1 MQYNIYM
8 KVTQS
13 YGVKF
18 KGGYKAIKRTIV
30 IFNDA
35 INYLITPIQE
45 NYDDIAELE
54 SSLRK
59 MNYIEK
65 LVHNTRNNKAIYDFD
80 DKFYKF
86 PSYLR
91 RSAITK
97 AIGIVSSYMSQ
108 IENWKAS
115 NCKGAMPKLDKGNH
129 LMPCFYKDNMF
140 DHQNDKTYIKVYRN
154 NDWVWQEI
162 RLSNSDLK
170 YIENKAPLDLWS
182 APVLEKKYGHY
193 ELRFT
198 REFQVELSDKEIS
211 KQKVCAVD
219 LGVTNDATV
228 SVLDVHGTVLSRKFI
243 NCGKEKDFVTNALNR
258 VSSFQKEHGSHDTK
272 RLWNIAKR
280 RNLNLAH
287 LIAHKIVDYAKE
299 NNCDVIV
306 FEHLDT
312 KGKKKGSKKQKLSM
326 WKHQD
331 IQNTAERLA
340 HSFGIRIARVC
351 AWNTSKLA
359 YDGSGV
365 VLRGKKVSED
375 TPYDVCKFQN
385 GKTYNCDLSASYN
398 IGARYFIKELIKIYP
413 NIMTEVSDIGSGT
426 SRTLSTLWNI
436 DSIIMI

>member
-18 KGGYKAIKRTIV
+18 KGGYKAIKRTVV
-30 IFNDA
+30 IFNEA
-35 INYLITPIQE
+35 VNYLITPIQE
-45 NYDDIAELE
+45 NFDDIAKLE

-59 MNYIEK
+59 MNYVEK

-108 IENWKAS
+108 IENWKA
-115 NCKGAMPKLDKGNH
+115 NDCKGVMPKLVKGNH

-140 DHQNDKTYIKVYRN
+140 DYQDDKTYIKVYRN

-162 RLSNSDLK
+162 RLNHSDLK
-170 YIENKAPLDLWS
+170 YIENKAPLDSWS
-182 APVLEKKYGHY
+182 APVLEKKYGHFK
-193 ELRFT
+193 LRFT
-198 REFQVELSDKEIS
+198 REFQVELSDSEIS

-243 NCGKEKDFVTNALNR
+243 NCGKEKDSVTNALNR

-340 HSFGIRIARVC
+340 HSYGMRIARVC

-436 DSIIMI
+436 NSVMMI

>member
-1 MQYNIYM
+1 M

-228 SVLDVHGTVLSRKFI
+228 SVLDIHGTVLSRKFI
-243 NCGKEKDFVTNALNR
+243 NCGKEKDSVTNALNR

-331 IQNTAERLA
+331 IQNTTERLA

-375 TPYDVCKFQN
+375 TPYDVCKFQS

-436 DSIIMI
+436 NSVMMI

>member
-1 MQYNIYM
+1 M
-8 KVTQS
+8 KITQS

-59 MNYIEK
+59 MNYVEK

-108 IENWKAS
+108 IENWKA
-115 NCKGAMPKLDKGNH
+115 NDCKGAMPKLDKGNH

-140 DHQNDKTYIKVYRN
+140 DHQNDKTYIKIYRN

-162 RLSNSDLK
+162 RLNNSDLK
-170 YIENKAPLDLWS
+170 YIKNKAPLDLWS
-182 APVLEKKYGHY
+182 APVLEKKHGHFK
-193 ELRFT
+193 LRFT
-198 REFQVELSDKEIS
+198 REFQVELSNSEIS

-243 NCGKEKDFVTNALNR
+243 NCGKEKDSVTSALNR

-340 HSFGIRIARVC
+340 HSYGMRIARVC

-413 NIMTEVSDIGSGT
+413 NIMTKVSDIGSGT

-436 DSIIMI
+436 NSIMLI

>member
-1 MQYNIYM
+1 M
-8 KVTQS
+8 KITQS

-18 KGGYKAIKRTIV
+18 KGGYMAIKRTIV
-30 IFNDA
+30 IFNEA
-35 INYLITPIQE
+35 VNYLITPIQE

-59 MNYIEK
+59 MNYVEK

-108 IENWKAS
+108 IENWKA
-115 NCKGAMPKLDKGNH
+115 NDCKGAMPKLVKGNH

-162 RLSNSDLK
+162 RLNHSDLK

-228 SVLDVHGTVLSRKFI
+228 SVLNIHGTVLSRKFI
-243 NCGKEKDFVTNALNR
+243 NCGKEKDSVTSALNR

-287 LIAHKIVDYAKE
+287 LIVHKIVDYAKE

-340 HSFGIRIARVC
+340 HSYGMRIKRVC

-436 DSIIMI
+436 NSVMLI

>member
-1 MQYNIYM
+1 M

-198 REFQVELSDKEIS
+198 REFQVGLSDKEIS

-228 SVLDVHGTVLSRKFI
+228 SVLDIHGTVLSRKFI
-243 NCGKEKDFVTNALNR
+243 NCGKEKDSVTNALNR

-331 IQNTAERLA
+331 IQNTTERLA

>member
-30 IFNDA
+30 IFNEA
-35 INYLITPIQE
+35 VNYLITPVQE
-45 NYDDIAELE
+45 NFDDIAKLE

-59 MNYIEK
+59 MNYVEK

-140 DHQNDKTYIKVYRN
+140 DHQNDKTYIKVYKN

-162 RLSNSDLK
+162 RLNNSDLK

-228 SVLDVHGTVLSRKFI
+228 SVLDIHGTVLSRKFI
-243 NCGKEKDFVTNALNR
+243 NCGKEKDSVTNALNR

-331 IQNTAERLA
+331 IQNTTERLA

-375 TPYDVCKFQN
+375 TPYDVCKFQS

-436 DSIIMI
+436 NSVMMI

>member
-1 MQYNIYM
+1 M

-331 IQNTAERLA
+331 IQNTTERLA

>member
-1 MQYNIYM
+1 M

-162 RLSNSDLK
+162 RLNNSDLR
-170 YIENKAPLDLWS
+170 YIENKTPLDLWS

-243 NCGKEKDFVTNALNR
+243 NCGKEKDSVTNALNR

-331 IQNTAERLA
+331 IQNTTERLA

-375 TPYDVCKFQN
+375 TPYDVCKFQS

-436 DSIIMI
+436 NSVMMI

>member
-1 MQYNIYM
+1 
-8 KVTQS
+8 
-13 YGVKF
+13 
-18 KGGYKAIKRTIV
+18 
-30 IFNDA
+30 
-35 INYLITPIQE
+35 
-45 NYDDIAELE
+45 
-54 SSLRK
+54 
-59 MNYIEK
+59 
-65 LVHNTRNNKAIYDFD
+65 
-80 DKFYKF
+80 
-86 PSYLR
+86 
-91 RSAITK
+91 
-97 AIGIVSSYMSQ
+97 
-108 IENWKAS
+108 
-115 NCKGAMPKLDKGNH
+115 
-129 LMPCFYKDNMF
+129 MF

-154 NDWVWQEI
+154 NDWIWQEI
-162 RLSNSDLK
+162 RLNHSDLN
-170 YIENKAPLDLWS
+170 YIENKAPLDSWS
-182 APVLEKKYGHY
+182 APVIEKKYSHY

-243 NCGKEKDFVTNALNR
+243 NCGKEKDSVTNALNR

-287 LIAHKIVDYAKE
+287 LIAHKIVDYAKK

-331 IQNTAERLA
+331 IQNTTERLA
-340 HSFGIRIARVC
+340 HSYGMRIARVC

-413 NIMTEVSDIGSGT
+413 NIMTEVSNIGSGT

-436 DSIIMI
+436 NSIIMI

>member
-228 SVLDVHGTVLSRKFI
+228 SVLDIHGTVLSRKFI
-243 NCGKEKDFVTNALNR
+243 NCGKEKDSVTNALNR

-331 IQNTAERLA
+331 IQNTTERLA

-359 YDGSGV
+359 YDDSGV

-375 TPYDVCKFQN
+375 TPYDVCKFQS

-436 DSIIMI
+436 NSVMMI

>member
-30 IFNDA
+30 IFNEA
-35 INYLITPIQE
+35 VNYLITPIQE
-45 NYDDIAELE
+45 NYDDIAKLE

-59 MNYIEK
+59 MNYVEK

-108 IENWKAS
+108 IENWKA
-115 NCKGAMPKLDKGNH
+115 NDCKGAMPKLDKGNH

-162 RLSNSDLK
+162 RLNNSDLK

-243 NCGKEKDFVTNALNR
+243 NCGKEKDSVTNALNR

-312 KGKKKGSKKQKLSM
+312 KGKKRGSKKQKLSM

-331 IQNTAERLA
+331 IQNTTERLA
-340 HSFGIRIARVC
+340 HSFGMRIKRVC
-351 AWNTSKLA
+351 AWNTSKIA
-359 YDGSGV
+359 YDGSGI

-436 DSIIMI
+436 NSVMII

>member
-1 MQYNIYM
+1 M
-8 KVTQS
+8 KITQS

-30 IFNDA
+30 IFNEA
-35 INYLITPIQE
+35 VNYLITPIQE

-59 MNYIEK
+59 MNYVEK

-86 PSYLR
+86 SSYLR

-108 IENWKAS
+108 IENWKA
-115 NCKGAMPKLDKGNH
+115 NDCKGAMPKLVKGNH

-162 RLSNSDLK
+162 RLNHSDLK

-228 SVLDVHGTVLSRKFI
+228 SVLNIHGTVLSRKFI
-243 NCGKEKDFVTNALNR
+243 NCGKEKDSVTSALNR

-340 HSFGIRIARVC
+340 HSYGMRIKRVC

-436 DSIIMI
+436 NSVMLI

>member
-1 MQYNIYM
+1 M
-8 KVTQS
+8 KITQS
-13 YGVKF
+13 YGIKF
-18 KGGYKAIKRTIV
+18 KGGYKAVKRTIV

-35 INYLITPIQE
+35 VNYLITPVQDH
-45 NYDDIAELE
+45 YDAIAVLDT
-54 SSLRK
+54 SLKK
-59 MNYIEK
+59 MNYVEK
-65 LVHNTRNNKAIYDFD
+65 LVHHTKGNKAVYDFD
-80 DKFYKF
+80 NKFYKF

-198 REFQVELSDKEIS
+198 REFQVGLSDKEIS

-228 SVLDVHGTVLSRKFI
+228 SVLDIHGTVLSRKFI
-243 NCGKEKDFVTNALNR
+243 NCGKEKDSVTNALNR

-331 IQNTAERLA
+331 IQNTTERLA

>member
-1 MQYNIYM
+1 M
-8 KVTQS
+8 KITQS

-30 IFNDA
+30 IFNEA
-35 INYLITPIQE
+35 VNYLITPVQE

-108 IENWKAS
+108 IENWKAN

-170 YIENKAPLDLWS
+170 YIENKASLDLWS
-182 APVLEKKYGHY
+182 ASVLEKKYGHY

-228 SVLDVHGTVLSRKFI
+228 SVLDIHGTVLSRKFI
-243 NCGKEKDFVTNALNR
+243 NCGKEKDSVTNALNR

-340 HSFGIRIARVC
+340 HSYGMRIKRVC

-436 DSIIMI
+436 NSVMMI

>member
-1 MQYNIYM
+1 M
-8 KVTQS
+8 KITQS

-59 MNYIEK
+59 MNYVEK
-65 LVHNTRNNKAIYDFD
+65 LVHNTRNNKAIYVFD

-108 IENWKAS
+108 IENWKA
-115 NCKGAMPKLDKGNH
+115 NDCKGAMPKLDTGNH

-162 RLSNSDLK
+162 RLNHSDLK
-170 YIENKAPLDLWS
+170 YIENKAPLDSWS
-182 APVLEKKYGHY
+182 APVIEKKYSHY

-243 NCGKEKDFVTNALNR
+243 NCGKEKDSVTNALNR

-287 LIAHKIVDYAKE
+287 LIAHKIVDYAKK

-306 FEHLDT
+306 FEYLDT

-331 IQNTAERLA
+331 IQNTTERLA
-340 HSFGIRIARVC
+340 HSYGMRIARVC

-413 NIMTEVSDIGSGT
+413 NIMTEVSNIGSGT

-436 DSIIMI
+436 NSIMMI

>member
-30 IFNDA
+30 IFNEA
-35 INYLITPIQE
+35 VNYLITPVQE
-45 NYDDIAELE
+45 NYDDIAKLE

-59 MNYIEK
+59 MNYVEK

-108 IENWKAS
+108 IEIWKAN

-140 DHQNDKTYIKVYRN
+140 NHQNDKTYIKVYRN

-162 RLSNSDLK
+162 RLNNSDLK

-198 REFQVELSDKEIS
+198 REFQIELSNKEIS

-228 SVLDVHGTVLSRKFI
+228 SVLDVHGTVLSRKLI
-243 NCGKEKDFVTNALNR
+243 NCGKEKDSVTNALHR
-258 VSSFQKEHGSHDTK
+258 VSSFQKEHGSHDIK

-280 RNLNLAH
+280 RNLNHAH
-287 LIAHKIVDYAKE
+287 LVAHKIVDYALA

-331 IQNTAERLA
+331 IQNTTERLA

-398 IGARYFIKELIKIYP
+398 IGARYFIKELIKLDP

-436 DSIIMI
+436 NSVMMI

>member
-1 MQYNIYM
+1 M
-8 KVTQS
+8 KITQS

-243 NCGKEKDFVTNALNR
+243 NCGKEKDSVTNALNR

-331 IQNTAERLA
+331 IQNTTERLA

-375 TPYDVCKFQN
+375 TPYDVCKFQS

-436 DSIIMI
+436 NSVMMI

>member
-18 KGGYKAIKRTIV
+18 KSGYKAIKRTIV
-30 IFNDA
+30 IFNEA
-35 INYLITPIQE
+35 VNYLIMPIQE
-45 NYDDIAELE
+45 NYDDIVKLE

-59 MNYIEK
+59 MNYVEK

-108 IENWKAS
+108 IEIWKAN

-162 RLSNSDLK
+162 RLNNSDLK

-193 ELRFT
+193 ELRFS
-198 REFQVELSDKEIS
+198 REFQIELSDKEIS

-228 SVLDVHGTVLSRKFI
+228 SVLDIHGTVLSRKFI
-243 NCGKEKDFVTNALNR
+243 NCGKEKDSVTNALHR

-272 RLWNIAKR
+272 RLWNIAKK

-306 FEHLDT
+306 FEHLDINE
-312 KGKKKGSKKQKLSM
+312 KKKGSKKQKLSM

-331 IQNTAERLA
+331 IQNTTERLA

-426 SRTLSTLWNI
+426 SRILSTLWNI
-436 DSIIMI
+436 NSIMMI

>member
-1 MQYNIYM
+1 M

-30 IFNDA
+30 IFNEA
-35 INYLITPIQE
+35 VNYLITPIQE
-45 NYDDIAELE
+45 NYDDIAKLE

-59 MNYIEK
+59 MNYVEK

-108 IENWKAS
+108 IEIWKAN

-140 DHQNDKTYIKVYRN
+140 NHQNDKTYIKVYRN

-162 RLSNSDLK
+162 RLNNSDLK

-228 SVLDVHGTVLSRKFI
+228 SVLDIHGTVLSRKFI
-243 NCGKEKDFVTNALNR
+243 NCGKEKDSVTNALNR
-258 VSSFQKEHGSHDTK
+258 VSSFQKEQGSHDTK

-299 NNCDVIV
+299 NNCDAIV

-331 IQNTAERLA
+331 IQNTTKRLA
-340 HSFGIRIARVC
+340 HSYGIRIARVC

-436 DSIIMI
+436 NSVIMI

>member
-1 MQYNIYM
+1 MKYNIYM
-8 KVTQS
+8 KITQS

-59 MNYIEK
+59 MNYLEK
-65 LVHNTRNNKAIYDFD
+65 LVHNTRNNKAIYNFD

-97 AIGIVSSYMSQ
+97 AIGIVSSYMLQ
-108 IENWKAS
+108 IENWKA
-115 NCKGAMPKLDKGNH
+115 NDCKGAMPKLDKGNH

-140 DHQNDKTYIKVYRN
+140 DHQNDKTYIKVYSN

-162 RLSNSDLK
+162 RLNHSDLK

-219 LGVTNDATV
+219 LGVTNDAIV

-243 NCGKEKDFVTNALNR
+243 NCGKEKDSVTNALNR

-299 NNCDVIV
+299 NYCDVIV

-340 HSFGIRIARVC
+340 HSYGMCIARVC

-375 TPYDVCKFQN
+375 IPYDVCKFQN

-398 IGARYFIKELIKIYP
+398 IGARYFIKELIKMYP

-436 DSIIMI
+436 NSIIMI

>member
-1 MQYNIYM
+1 M
-8 KVTQS
+8 KITQS

-59 MNYIEK
+59 MNYVEK
-65 LVHNTRNNKAIYDFD
+65 LVHNTRNNKAIYNFD

-108 IENWKAS
+108 IENWKA
-115 NCKGAMPKLDKGNH
+115 NDCKGAMPKLDKGNH

-140 DHQNDKTYIKVYRN
+140 DHQDDKTYIKVYRN

-162 RLSNSDLK
+162 RLNHSDLR

-243 NCGKEKDFVTNALNR
+243 NCGKEKDSVTNALNR

-287 LIAHKIVDYAKE
+287 LIAHKIVDYAKD

-331 IQNTAERLA
+331 IQNTTERLA
-340 HSFGIRIARVC
+340 HSYGMRIARAC

-365 VLRGKKVSED
+365 VIRGKKVSED
-375 TPYDVCKFQN
+375 IPYDICRFQN

-398 IGARYFIKELIKIYP
+398 IGARYFIKELIKMYP

-436 DSIIMI
+436 NSIIMI

>member
-1 MQYNIYM
+1 M

-182 APVLEKKYGHY
+182 APVLEKKYGHFK
-193 ELRFT
+193 LRFT

>member
-8 KVTQS
+8 NVTQS

-18 KGGYKAIKRTIV
+18 RGGYKAIKRTIV
-30 IFNDA
+30 IFNEA
-35 INYLITPIQE
+35 VNYLITPIQE
-45 NYDDIAELE
+45 NYDDIAKLE

-59 MNYIEK
+59 MNYVEK

-108 IENWKAS
+108 IEIWKA
-115 NCKGAMPKLDKGNH
+115 NDCKGAMPKLDKGNH
-129 LMPCFYKDNMF
+129 LTPCFYKDNMF
-140 DHQNDKTYIKVYRN
+140 DHQNDKVYIKVYRN

-162 RLSNSDLK
+162 RLNNSDLK

-198 REFQVELSDKEIS
+198 REFQVELSNSEIS

-243 NCGKEKDFVTNALNR
+243 NCGKEKDSVTSALNR
-258 VSSFQKEHGSHDTK
+258 VASFQKEHGSHDTK

-306 FEHLDT
+306 FEHLDIN
-312 KGKKKGSKKQKLSM
+312 GKKKGSKKQKLSM

-331 IQNTAERLA
+331 IQNTTERLA

>member
-162 RLSNSDLK
+162 RLNNSDLR
-170 YIENKAPLDLWS
+170 YIENKTPLDLWS

-243 NCGKEKDFVTNALNR
+243 NCGKEKDSVTNALNR

-331 IQNTAERLA
+331 IQNTTERLA

-436 DSIIMI
+436 NSVMMI

>member
-1 MQYNIYM
+1 M

-97 AIGIVSSYMSQ
+97 AIGIVSGYMSQ
-108 IENWKAS
+108 IENWKAN

-162 RLSNSDLK
+162 RLNNSDLR

-243 NCGKEKDFVTNALNR
+243 NCGKEKDSVTNALNR

-287 LIAHKIVDYAKE
+287 LIAHKIVTYAKE

-306 FEHLDT
+306 FEYLDT

-340 HSFGIRIARVC
+340 HSYGMRIARVC

-375 TPYDVCKFQN
+375 IPYDVCKFQN

-436 DSIIMI
+436 NSIIMI

>member
-1 MQYNIYM
+1 M

-30 IFNDA
+30 IFNEA
-35 INYLITPIQE
+35 VNYLITPVQE
-45 NYDDIAELE
+45 NFDDIAKLE

-59 MNYIEK
+59 MNYVEK

-140 DHQNDKTYIKVYRN
+140 DHQNDKTYIKVYKN

-162 RLSNSDLK
+162 RLNNSDLK

-228 SVLDVHGTVLSRKFI
+228 SVLDIHGTVLSRKFI
-243 NCGKEKDFVTNALNR
+243 NCGKEKDSVTNALNR

-331 IQNTAERLA
+331 IQNTTERLA

-375 TPYDVCKFQN
+375 TPYDVCKFQS

-436 DSIIMI
+436 NSVMMI

>member
-228 SVLDVHGTVLSRKFI
+228 SVLDIHGTVLSRKFI
-243 NCGKEKDFVTNALNR
+243 NCGKEKDSVTNALNR

-306 FEHLDT
+306 FEHLDIN
-312 KGKKKGSKKQKLSM
+312 GKKKGSKKQKLSM

-331 IQNTAERLA
+331 IQNTTERLA

>member
-1 MQYNIYM
+1 M

-243 NCGKEKDFVTNALNR
+243 NCGKEKDSVTNALNR

-331 IQNTAERLA
+331 IQNTTERLA

-375 TPYDVCKFQN
+375 TPYDVCKFQS

-436 DSIIMI
+436 NSVMMI